1 MTRAVRAVGV
11 VTVLVTIAAG
21 AGSGAGAAPAP
32 RAITLLHH
40 GRTFELGAG
49 RSISL
54 RLPNARRFWS
64 TPRRGGGSGTVSI
77 HPVNYIRDPGFV
89 EWSLTAKAPGRLTL
103 TSFGRCNDCT
113 PTVRRFRV
121 TLVVVG

>member
-1 MTRAVRAVGV
+1 MTRAARAVGLL
-11 VTVLVTIAAG
+11 TMLLAIAAG
-21 AGSGAGAAPAP
+21 AGSVAGAVPAP
-32 RAITLLHH
+32 RSITLLHH

-49 RSISL
+49 RSVSL

-77 HPVNYIRDPGFV
+77 HPVNYVRDPGFV
-89 EWSLTAKAPGRLTL
+89 EWRLTAKAPGRLTL

-113 PTVRRFRV
+113 PTARRFRV
-121 TLVVVG
+121 TLVVRG